1 MINVFEYNI
10 CNQADEEIFIKQC
23 AALENKILNLI
34 KGKLIVD
41 VDESKIQEYL
51 LNDKK
56 ISVYNSYYI
65 NEVYIKS
72 EIDLI
77 PYFN

>member
-1 MINVFEYNI
+1 MFEYNI
-10 CNQADEEIFIKQC
+10 CDQADEEIFIKQC
-23 AALENKILNLI
+23 TALENKILNLI

-51 LNDKK
+51 LGGKK
-56 ISVYNSYYI
+56 IKVVNSYYI
-65 NEVYIKS
+65 NEVYVKS

>member
-1 MINVFEYNI
+1 MFEYNI
-10 CNQADEEIFIKQC
+10 CDQADEEIFTKQC
-23 AALENKILNLI
+23 TALENKIPNLI

-51 LNDKK
+51 LGGKK
-56 ISVYNSYYI
+56 IKVVNSYYTNGI
-65 NEVYIKS
+65 YVKS

-77 PYFN
+77 LYFN